1 MTYELIFNEKEEKKE
16 LKNEETIIDILKELE
31 VSPQTVVIKK
41 NDNITDEN
49 TKIEDGDTIK
59 IIQVIYGG

>member
-1 MTYELIFNEKEEKKE
+1 MTYKIIFNEKEEEKE
-16 LKNEETIIDILKELE
+16 LENEKTIIDILKELE

-41 NDNITDEN
+41 NDKITDEN